1 MHLSPA
7 VPIKPLCLAFRPDLR
22 DKTSVSV
29 AGIIKVQGL
38 PYFLLPKDSQC
49 AFHLIFSKKTF
60 RQTPQTA
67 TATTVRKKIK
77 ISRCTQKNFPAF
89 SIFSP
94 AANLQLS
101 LKPGGQDFSTTK
113 MKTTISQLPTEVQ
126 ELCRLSL
133 EARTHSYSPYSSFRV
148 GAAIRCVKDQDD
160 SDASSSSDDA
170 SSSSSSPPTMTNRNI
185 VPGGQTVVVTGCNV
199 ENASYGLAICAER
212 TACVKAVS
220 QV

>member
-1 MHLSPA
+1 M
-7 VPIKPLCLAFRPDLR
+7 
-22 DKTSVSV
+22 
-29 AGIIKVQGL
+29 
-38 PYFLLPKDSQC
+38 
-49 AFHLIFSKKTF
+49 
-60 RQTPQTA
+60 
-67 TATTVRKKIK
+67 
-77 ISRCTQKNFPAF
+77 
-89 SIFSP
+89 
-94 AANLQLS
+94 
-101 LKPGGQDFSTTK
+101 
-113 MKTTISQLPTEVQ
+113 
-126 ELCRLSL
+126 CRLSL